1 MLADVSL
8 TRMNLMKMKKRYA
21 IALRGHKLLKDKQ
34 DELMRR
40 FLELLDEIKSYR
52 QGVES
57 ELEKVHKQFFWAQG
71 VMSKE
76 YLEEAIMVPQVTLNL
91 TTSQEQVFNIQ
102 TPKLDF
108 HIEGDIYSYGYL
120 FTSQQLDLALD
131 GYKNIFPKLLHLSE
145 IEKRAELLASEIEQ
159 TRRRVNALEY
169 ILIPE
174 LKQTIKYISM
184 RLAEL
189 ELSNQIRLMKIKD
202 IVRKH

>member
-8 TRMNLMKMKKRYA
+8 TRMSLMKMKKRYV
-21 IALRGHKLLKDKQ
+21 IALRGHSLLKDKQ

-52 QGVES
+52 HEVED
-57 ELEKVHKQFFWAQG
+57 ELSKVHKQFFWAQG
-71 VMSKE
+71 VMSE
-76 YLEEAIMVPQVTLNL
+76 EFLEEAIMIPQVSLNL
-91 TTSQEQVFNIQ
+91 LTSEEQVFNIQ

-108 HIEGDIYSYGYL
+108 NIEGDIYSYGFL
-120 FTSQQLDLALD
+120 FTSHQLDLALD
-131 GYKNIFPKLLHLSE
+131 GYKGILPKLLHLSE

-189 ELSNQIRLMKIKD
+189 ELSSQIRLMKIKD
-202 IVRKH
+202 IVRRH

>member
-8 TRMNLMKMKKRYA
+8 TRMNLMKMKKRFV

-34 DELMRR
+34 DELMRK

-52 QGVES
+52 LDVES

-71 VMSKE
+71 VMSRE
-76 YLEEAIMVPQVTLNL
+76 FLEEAVMAPQVSLNL

-108 HIEGDIYSYGYL
+108 RIEGDIYSYGYL
-120 FTSQQLDLALD
+120 FTSQQLDTALD
-131 GYKNIFPKLLHLSE
+131 GYKNILPKVLHLSE

>member
-8 TRMNLMKMKKRYA
+8 TRMNLMKMKKRYV

-34 DELMRR
+34 DELMRK

-52 QGVES
+52 HEVEN
-57 ELEKVHKQFFWAQG
+57 ELQKVHKQFLWAQG
-71 VMSKE
+71 VMSRE
-76 YLEEAIMVPQVTLNL
+76 FLEEAIMVPQVSLNL
-91 TTSQEQVFNIQ
+91 STGHEQVFNIQ

-108 HIEGDIYSYGYL
+108 NIEGDIYSYGFL
-120 FTSQQLDLALD
+120 WTSQQLDLALD
-131 GYKNIFPKLLHLSE
+131 GYKNIFPKLLRLSE

-174 LKQTIKYISM
+174 LKQTIKYIVM

>member
-8 TRMNLMKMKKRYA
+8 TRMSLMKMKKRYV
-21 IALRGHKLLKDKQ
+21 IALRGHRLLKDKQ

-52 QGVES
+52 HEVEG
-57 ELEKVHKQFFWAQG
+57 ELQKVHKQFFWAQG
-71 VMSKE
+71 VMSE
-76 YLEEAIMVPQVTLNL
+76 EFLEEAIMVPQVSLGL
-91 TTSQEQVFNIQ
+91 STSQEQVFNIQ

-108 HIEGDIYSYGYL
+108 NIEGDIYSYGFL
-120 FTSQQLDLALD
+120 FTSHQLDLALD
-131 GYKNIFPKLLHLSE
+131 GYKGILPKLLHLSE

-189 ELSNQIRLMKIKD
+189 ELSSQIRLMKIKE
-202 IVRKH
+202 IVRRH

>member
-34 DELMRR
+34 DELMRK
-40 FLELLDEIKSYR
+40 FMELLEEIKSYR
-52 QGVES
+52 QEVENS
-57 ELEKVHKQFFWAQG
+57 LEKVHKQFFWAQG

-76 YLEEAIMVPQVTLNL
+76 FLEEAIMVPQVSLNL

-108 HIEGDIYSYGYL
+108 HIEGDIYSYGFL

>member
-21 IALRGHKLLKDKQ
+21 VALRGHKLLKDKQ

-52 QGVES
+52 REVEN
-57 ELEKVHKQFFWAQG
+57 EIQKVHKQFFWTQG

-76 YLEEAIMVPQVTLNL
+76 FLEEAIMVPQVSLNL
-91 TTSQEQVFNIQ
+91 STGHEQVFNIQ

-108 HIEGDIYSYGYL
+108 NIEGDIYSYGFL
-120 FTSQQLDLALD
+120 WTSQQLDLALD

-174 LKQTIKYISM
+174 LKQTIKYIVT